1 MRFEREKEKL
11 FVAILISS
19 LVLSK
24 LKESSSANIE
34 EGGTHLFTFETL
46 FPFLVK
52 NQ

>member
-24 LKESSSANIE
+24 LKESSSNIE